1 MPVITATTTLLKYD
15 NVTVSISYNEIL
27 TSDDLNKVSN
37 RIHKIYKSI
46 KELVQKYMI
55 LVGKVTIDYGKI
67 DLTDDSFDDMHED
80 ALESELIKHAEV
92 SLINK
97 AFDKLHKANKEFTI
111 HLGSEYYCERNVQNY
126 FATKDF
132 YENLAIRKR
141 AMDSA
146 GSGSYADCR
155 MYGYEFDCSQPKF
168 N

>member
-97 AFDKLHKANKEFTI
+97 ATQ
-111 HLGSEYYCERNVQNY
+111 S
-126 FATKDF
+126 
-132 YENLAIRKR
+132 
-141 AMDSA
+141 
-146 GSGSYADCR
+146 
-155 MYGYEFDCSQPKF
+155 
-168 N
+168 